1 MKNQIF
7 LFSLLVLFFVHCGK
21 KGPLVLEPEIPAP
34 AVLNFQVRQIGFQ
47 VELSWKF
54 PGMLAN
60 QKEPFKRA
68 LVTKAY
74 VYHTI
79 LKSGEIPPEESFIK
93 KAQLLAKAKATEI
106 KGLDQDV
113 SSYSVSFKSKDLQG
127 KNHGFALVYF
137 YGREKSVSSPVR
149 ILQTLNTPPPIQ
161 DLQVSRQEKMVVLK
175 WSKPVVQDKEQ
186 LLRPISGYQVY
197 RRINTGN
204 GELDF
209 RPIGAEKTVNE
220 FFYDLDTGTDG
231 DYEYQVS
238 SRLDDRV
245 ESAPSNTVK
254 IRILDTFPPD
264 IPGNLVTFTA
274 KDQIFLTWEN
284 VPDADLAFYRIYRK
298 SAEDE
303 DFKVLADEITDNFF
317 RDKKVSSGKLY
328 MYAISAV
335 DKKGNESEFSRTVQQ
350 LFE

>member
-1 MKNQIF
+1 M
-7 LFSLLVLFFVHCGK
+7 LVLFFVHCGK

-34 AVLNFQVRQIGFQ
+34 AVVNFQARQIGFQ

-60 QKEPFKRA
+60 QKDPFERA
-68 LVTKAY
+68 FVTKAY
-74 VYHTI
+74 VYHAF
-79 LKSGEIPPEESFIK
+79 LKPGEVPPEDSFIK

-106 KGLDQDV
+106 KGFGQEV
-113 SSYSVSFKSKDLQG
+113 SSYRVSFKTRELQG

-137 YGREKSVSSPVR
+137 YGRLKSISSPVR
-149 ILQTLNTPPPIQ
+149 ILQTLTTPPPIQ
-161 DLQVSRQEKMVVLK
+161 DLQVSRQEKMVVLH
-175 WSKPVVQDKEQ
+175 WSKPVVQDKER

-197 RRINTGN
+197 RRINADN

-209 RPIGAEKTVNE
+209 QPIGTEKTVNE

-231 DYEYQVS
+231 EYEYQVS

-245 ESAPSNTVK
+245 ESSPSNTVK
-254 IRILDTFPPD
+254 INILDTFPPD

-298 SAEDE
+298 SSDDD
-303 DFKVLADEITDNFF
+303 DFEVLAAEIIENFY
-317 RDKKVSSGKLY
+317 RDKKVSNGKLY
-328 MYAISAV
+328 IYAISAV
-335 DKKGNESEFSRTVQQ
+335 DKKGNESEFSRSVRQ